1 MCEIAVGRKF
11 QLSLLYTVVISN
23 YKTLPLI
30 STYIFKLKNKEPV
43 KLMLKHTVYW
53 FWSKKF
59 ITACTLCNLFVL
71 TMVILRTLDWD
82 ESTILWFVYSIW
94 EILWGTLSSP
104 WLILR
109 MTVRWTQGNW
119 PTPPTLTI
127 INSFW
132 TCTVIWCGPKS
143 LALLATFQGL
153 HLLLF

>member
-1 MCEIAVGRKF
+1 MLEKF
-11 QLSLLYTVVISN
+11 MTG
-23 YKTLPLI
+23 
-30 STYIFKLKNKEPV
+30 F
-43 KLMLKHTVYW
+43 
-53 FWSKKF
+53 
-59 ITACTLCNLFVL
+59 TLCNFFVL
-71 TMVILRTLDWD
+71 TMVIMGTLDWD
-82 ESTILWFVYSIW
+82 LSTILWFIYSIW

-143 LALLATFQGL
+143 LALLATFRGL
-153 HLLLF
+153 HLLFFKKWKLQRFHCMLKCIFFNRMTIFSLYHACK